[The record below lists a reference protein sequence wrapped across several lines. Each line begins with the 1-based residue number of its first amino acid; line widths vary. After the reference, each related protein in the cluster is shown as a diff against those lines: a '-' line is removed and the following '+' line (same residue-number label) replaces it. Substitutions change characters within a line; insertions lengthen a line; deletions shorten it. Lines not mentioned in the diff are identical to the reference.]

1 MPLIDNDSAQV
12 GGSTTSGYGFTHANP
27 DTLQGVCYTIVGV
40 AIDISGSTSG
50 FSGDLLKLQKTVVEA
65 LQKGPAQDS
74 ILLRQVKFNH
84 DLQEIHGFV
93 PVLGIDASQYPS
105 LNSSGGTALYDASV
119 EGLETV
125 NAYAKVL
132 DDASFTVNALQFII
146 TDGLDYGSRKKA
158 KDVAAAKAKL
168 LADEHVTGITTILLG
183 INVTS
188 PEVDYALTQ
197 FKTEG
202 NFDHYF
208 SVTDVT
214 PASLAKVANL
224 VVSTSV
230 SASQSIT
237 TGGAVASV
245 TF

>member
-12 GGSTTSGYGFTHANP
+12 GGSTSSGYGFTHANP

-40 AIDISGSTSG
+40 AIDISGSTAG

-74 ILLRQVKFNH
+74 ILIRQVKFNH
-84 DLQEIHGFV
+84 DLKEIHGFV
-93 PVLGIDASQYPS
+93 PVLGIDASQYPY

-119 EGLETV
+119 EGMETV

-132 DDASFTVNALQFII
+132 DEASFTVNAIQFIL

-158 KDVAAAKAKL
+158 KDMAAAKAKVQ
-168 LADEHVTGITTILLG
+168 ADEHVTGITTILLG

-188 PEVDYALTQ
+188 SEVEQALTK
-197 FKTEG
+197 FKAEG

-208 SVTDVT
+208 SVTDAT